1 MGFSPLDFF
10 YDRPTT
16 SLGDFISFISSYL
29 AIAIALSIS
38 LFLTESNLLK
48 RLLSNISKL
57 FRKPSLTYKQRRDLL
72 IRKKN
77 SLTLAQVKKGIE
89 ISQYVKYIG
98 SFLAILTASFAFKYS
113 ENEVYSKISG
123 SVSVTSGMT
132 ALVSEVVKEKILE
145 PQQKRLETL
154 SLPTS
159 NTFNSYTTAFA
170 SSSSGTLSS
179 YRTAP
184 TFSES

>member
-16 SLGDFISFISSYL
+16 SLGDFVSFISGCL
-29 AIAIALSIS
+29 AVAIALLI
-38 LFLTESNLLK
+38 F
-48 RLLSNISKL
+48 
-57 FRKPSLTYKQRRDLL
+57 LL
-72 IRKKN
+72 IDFNLYRRKISNNCKRIRDYLTRKKN

-132 ALVSEVVKEKILE
+132 ALVSE
-145 PQQKRLETL
+145 
-154 SLPTS
+154 
-159 NTFNSYTTAFA
+159 
-170 SSSSGTLSS
+170 
-179 YRTAP
+179 
-184 TFSES
+184 